1 MGPRHTP
8 SWLLPFVRDD
18 FLGWLSI
25 IKCAILSILA
35 FFFVY
40 RSEAAALNESERTSF
55 ANFCEV
61 LGRQLIPYM
70 NRCLEAIFPT
80 SALNVMQGSSSV
92 TAGSSLR
99 LDVKSL
105 QLLLQPV
112 MPQQPTQEE
121 EKPALEKETK
131 SHLSVS
137 EDTTHEKEKP
147 RHENEAADNQEK
159 EREIAVV
166 SEESPADQESR
177 KEIGENILNTEQQKT
192 DLT

>member
-1 MGPRHTP
+1 
-8 SWLLPFVRDD
+8 
-18 FLGWLSI
+18 
-25 IKCAILSILA
+25 
-35 FFFVY
+35 
-40 RSEAAALNESERTSF
+40 
-55 ANFCEV
+55 
-61 LGRQLIPYM
+61 M

-80 SALNVMQGSSSV
+80 AALNIMTGSSSV

-131 SHLSVS
+131 SRLLESQ
-137 EDTTHEKEKP
+137 DTTHEKEKP
-147 RHENEAADNQEK
+147 LHENEAADNQEK
-159 EREIAVV
+159 EREVTAV
-166 SEESPADQESR
+166 SEENPADQESR
-177 KEIGENILNTEQQKT
+177 KEVGEDILNTEQQKP